1 MKKALETVKDGFTT
15 ALTLAM
21 FAILQITVV
30 VAILG
35 GHTGVISEPAD
46 MWTFSIMFATV
57 NPILTWL
64 VHSFLNGK
72 RDEEIEKR
80 NEKILNHIEGIHDL
94 MKELVEL
101 QKSKNKG

>member
-1 MKKALETVKDGFTT
+1 MKKALETVKDRFTM

-21 FAILQITVV
+21 FVILQITVA

-35 GHTGVISEPAD
+35 GYTGVISEPTD
-46 MWTFSIMFATV
+46 MWTFSIIFATV

-64 VHSFLNGK
+64 IFSFLNRK
-72 RDEEIEKR
+72 RDEESEKR
-80 NEKILNHIEGIHDL
+80 NEKILNHIEEMHDL

-101 QKSKNKG
+101 QKSKKKG